1 MIRCLC
7 AVFHL
12 AKSLVCTS
20 CSLADRFCKQF
31 IFHKMGTGTGCKKS
45 AVFYQFHS
53 TKIDLTVAFD
63 CIFDR
68 TAGFCKCRW
77 IQNDHI
83 VLFSL
88 FFELRKQFKNIF
100 TYKFYGFIQTI
111 QFRIFLCLVNSKL
124 RCIYSCYFFRSGDS
138 CIQCKRTGMCKA
150 VQYPRIFTELLNR
163 KTIIFLVKEKSCL
176 LSVFDID
183 LISDTIFLNFDKC
196 RKFFSR

>member
-1 MIRCLC
+1 MWSVSTLYFLWLFLITYLEDIEFQVIGFVGRPQDRVIRRLC

-20 CSLADRFCKQF
+20 CGLANRFCKQF

-68 TAGFCKCRW
+68 TARFCKGRW

-100 TYKFYGFIQTI
+100 TYKFYGFIKPI
-111 QFRIFLCLVNSKL
+111 QFRLFLCLVNIKL
-124 RCIYSCYFFRSGDS
+124 RSF
-138 CIQCKRTGMCKA
+138 
-150 VQYPRIFTELLNR
+150 
-163 KTIIFLVKEKSCL
+163 
-176 LSVFDID
+176 
-183 LISDTIFLNFDKC
+183 
-196 RKFFSR
+196 